1 MFCTLVA
8 NPSTGKSA
16 RLKMFKKSIREIKT
30 FDQIPFEET
39 KLIKCK
45 NKMLHFLTFLN
56 YPLSNRCQRRSRY
69 FSFKS
74 TEL

>member
-16 RLKMFKKSIREIKT
+16 GLKMFKKSIREIKT

-39 KLIKCK
+39 
-45 NKMLHFLTFLN
+45 
-56 YPLSNRCQRRSRY
+56 
-69 FSFKS
+69 
-74 TEL
+74 